1 MRLYQCLHVTHAQN
15 GACQIGTVST
25 LGKSV
30 FLSLK
35 SKHKALYVRVGI
47 SRRLGYLRRL
57 GLGRVA
63 PVVRPGRVGLYPQL
77 SGTMPGASGVESR
90 RNIWVRKSTQVSSGC
105 VLFCWQPIFFSI
117 FPDTFSAEEEGRKR
131 EQGEEKEER
140 EVKEKERAAKEGR
153 RIVLESAP
161 L

>member
-1 MRLYQCLHVTHAQN
+1 MSNWDCEYIRQVC
-15 GACQIGTVST
+15 
-25 LGKSV
+25 V
-30 FLSLK
+30 FEFKIKTQSAVCTRGNIEAFGLS
-35 SKHKALYVRVGI
+35 
-47 SRRLGYLRRL
+47 
-57 GLGRVA
+57 A
-63 PVVRPGRVGLYPQL
+63 PVGAGARCTRCPPWKGRLYPQL